1 MNDMD
6 DEAVEKVLQRQHA
19 ELITRMEGWF
29 KHLEAVLEA
38 KDHSSRAPR
47 APRAPEWNRFDGDP
61 EAIGLQSKDL
71 ALEALEL
78 SSVLED
84 SCDLSVANEETHR
97 AKETFGHA
105 EALQG
110 GSSMD
115 HMQTTMQNRLRRT
128 ESQLS
133 YQKARTLGDR
143 IESFKREQTESLS
156 MHRKRSAISLWWEA
170 TVRVRAQYVAEAL
183 PFNVFFAFVIL
194 SNSLFLG
201 LQLEMKASGETP
213 ASLTVVNV
221 IYAILFT
228 GEMTIRIMAMGLSTY
243 LFGKGAGWNW
253 LDVLVVV
260 PAWVELALDLWTD
273 EQGMEGGSSS
283 TFRIIRIFKITRLLQ
298 VVRSLRIVKFIS
310 ALRALVMSVV
320 DTTRQLLWALILL
333 GLVQY
338 SFGILFTDAVLDY
351 LASNGPD
358 ADQMKY
364 FGTVFTSVMTL
375 FRSILGGL
383 DWEYAADALIPVGWF
398 WVQIF
403 HLYIAFCGFAVL
415 NVMTGVFVNS
425 AIKTRERDHETL
437 IQNKNRFK
445 ELVSKIWSKMDAD
458 GHGQITITE
467 FERMFEDESMK
478 AFFSAIELNAVD
490 AWTLF
495 DVLDVDGDHTINID
509 EFMERCMQLHG
520 PARSVDLYSLKK
532 GIRSL
537 EGIQREIM
545 KHIQNG
551 RLPASMGNTP
561 EVFDRENIDRWS
573 I

>member
-1 MNDMD
+1 
-6 DEAVEKVLQRQHA
+6 
-19 ELITRMEGWF
+19 
-29 KHLEAVLEA
+29 
-38 KDHSSRAPR
+38 
-47 APRAPEWNRFDGDP
+47 
-61 EAIGLQSKDL
+61 
-71 ALEALEL
+71 
-78 SSVLED
+78 
-84 SCDLSVANEETHR
+84 
-97 AKETFGHA
+97 
-105 EALQG
+105 
-110 GSSMD
+110 
-115 HMQTTMQNRLRRT
+115 
-128 ESQLS
+128 
-133 YQKARTLGDR
+133 
-143 IESFKREQTESLS
+143 
-156 MHRKRSAISLWWEA
+156 
-170 TVRVRAQYVAEAL
+170 
-183 PFNVFFAFVIL
+183 
-194 SNSLFLG
+194 
-201 LQLEMKASGETP
+201 
-213 ASLTVVNV
+213 
-221 IYAILFT
+221 
-228 GEMTIRIMAMGLSTY
+228 
-243 LFGKGAGWNW
+243 
-253 LDVLVVV
+253 
-260 PAWVELALDLWTD
+260 
-273 EQGMEGGSSS
+273 
-283 TFRIIRIFKITRLLQ
+283 
-298 VVRSLRIVKFIS
+298 
-310 ALRALVMSVV
+310 
-320 DTTRQLLWALILL
+320 
-333 GLVQY
+333 
-338 SFGILFTDAVLDY
+338 
-351 LASNGPD
+351 
-358 ADQMKY
+358 MKY

-561 EVFDRENIDRWS
+561 EVLVDRENIDRWS

>member
-6 DEAVEKVLQRQHA
+6 DEPVGKVLQRQHA

-38 KDHSSRAPR
+38 KDLSNSRAPQWLR
-47 APRAPEWNRFDGDP
+47 VDE
-61 EAIGLQSKDL
+61 EANFGLQSKDL
-71 ALEALEL
+71 ALEL
-78 SSVLED
+78 SPVLED
-84 SCDLSVANEETHR
+84 SCDLEVANQETHR
-97 AKETFGHA
+97 AKETFGHP

-110 GSSMD
+110 SYSMD
-115 HMQTTMQNRLRRT
+115 QMQTTTPNRLRRT
-128 ESQLS
+128 QSHLS
-133 YQKARTLGDR
+133 YEKARSLGDR
-143 IESFKREQTESLS
+143 IESFKRLQTEGLS
-156 MHRKRSAISLWWEA
+156 IRKRSAISLWWEA
-170 TVRVRAQYVAEAL
+170 TVQSRARYVADAL

-201 LQLEMKASGETP
+201 LQLEIKASGEAP

-221 IYAILFT
+221 IYAVLFT
-228 GEMTIRIMAMGLSTY
+228 GEMCIRILAAGLSTY

-351 LASNGPD
+351 SASNGPD

-383 DWEYAADALIPVGWF
+383 DWEYAADALIPVGWI
-398 WVQIF
+398 WVQVF

-467 FERMFEDESMK
+467 FERMFQDESMK
-478 AFFSAIELNAVD
+478 AFFSAIEINAVD

-520 PARSVDLYSLKK
+520 PARSVDLYALKK
-532 GIRSL
+532 GIRCL
-537 EGIQREIM
+537 EGTQRQIM
-545 KHIQNG
+545 QHIQNHG
-551 RLPASMGNTP
+551 RLPASTGDTP
-561 EVFDRENIDRWS
+561 AMSFDRWNIDRWS